1 MTAQQNRR
9 DFLKQ
14 GIDVGVGLMC
24 CCAGLSCSKKSQQ
37 KESSKKS
44 ALDTGAAGE
53 DFSKFSYC
61 GLVCGEKCKVFRATK
76 NNDSAA
82 KAEIAKEWSEKY
94 GKDFK
99 PEDVH
104 CSGCKTE
111 NIPVSYYAAICEV
124 RNCARQRQVIT
135 CAHCGDFPACQK
147 QTWTDW
153 PAARKLIEQIRSKL
167 QAQNAAGPNKME

>member
-14 GIDVGVGLMC
+14 GIDVGVGLAC
-24 CCAGLSCSKKSQQ
+24 CCAAFSCSKKSQQ
-37 KESSKKS
+37 KIYSKENVPQ
-44 ALDTGAAGE
+44 TRAAGE
-53 DFSKFSYC
+53 DFSEVSYC

-135 CAHCGDFPACQK
+135 CAHCGDFPACKK

-153 PAARKLIEQIRSKL
+153 PTLRGKIEQIRARL
-167 QAQNAAGPNKME
+167 QTKNTAGSNK